1 MLIIKVFGK
10 ERPKLPKT
18 THKKKIDIAKYIK
31 DYENGL
37 LSVEEIAKKENTS
50 KVTINIRINKYYEE
64 IGKSR
69 KKISKEKII
78 DMEKYIKDYEAGL
91 LSVKE
96 IAKRENTTTVT
107 INVKMNEYY
116 RKNGKRRPVLKR
128 KREIDIEK
136 YIKDYEEGKITIEKM
151 AKLEGISRNTMNKI
165 LCEYYIECGREKPKL
180 NQRMDIKI
188 EKYIE
193 DYENRRITVSEIAE
207 KENASISTISSKIK
221 KYYNLRREQKLKTV
235 KKSKSDLI
243 EKYIEDLENGKIT
256 PKELAE
262 KLLVSQ
268 SSINMLIREFYKSKN
283 RTEPKYRRFTK

>member
-1 MLIIKVFGK
+1 MW
-10 ERPKLPKT
+10 
-18 THKKKIDIAKYIK
+18 
-31 DYENGL
+31 
-37 LSVEEIAKKENTS
+37 
-50 KVTINIRINKYYEE
+50 
-64 IGKSR
+64 
-69 KKISKEKII
+69 
-78 DMEKYIKDYEAGL
+78 
-91 LSVKE
+91 
-96 IAKRENTTTVT
+96 
-107 INVKMNEYY
+107 
-116 RKNGKRRPVLKR
+116 
-128 KREIDIEK
+128 
-136 YIKDYEEGKITIEKM
+136 
-151 AKLEGISRNTMNKI
+151 
-165 LCEYYIECGREKPKL
+165 REKPKL

>member
-1 MLIIKVFGK
+1 
-10 ERPKLPKT
+10 
-18 THKKKIDIAKYIK
+18 
-31 DYENGL
+31 
-37 LSVEEIAKKENTS
+37 
-50 KVTINIRINKYYEE
+50 
-64 IGKSR
+64 
-69 KKISKEKII
+69 
-78 DMEKYIKDYEAGL
+78 MEKYIKDYEAGL

-96 IAKRENTTTVT
+96 IANRENTTTVT

-128 KREIDIEK
+128 KKEIDIEK